1 MTQAP
6 PLPAAPGPAGV
17 GQAAS
22 GTTTAAHI
30 RASSVPSCHSDAGGP
45 AAAPG
50 APVVALAGSP
60 NVGKSTLFNALTGA
74 RRQMGNWPGTS
85 VEVGRGAWRMGHAAA
100 GGGTGGGDEP
110 AGPVAEVDLV
120 DLPGAY
126 SLDPASPDE
135 ELTRALLIDKPPA
148 ERPDLVVVAADAAH
162 LARSLYL
169 VAQVREHAL
178 RVVVALTM
186 GDVAERR
193 GIHVDAVRLAAALGV
208 PVVPVDPRRRM
219 GLDPLAEVVV
229 QTLAQP
235 VPATRPGAASGIRPR
250 HPDDHPDGEDLVG
263 PVNSLESLD
272 PDDPDDSELM
282 LADDRFAWVEA
293 AVEAAASHS
302 GEVRVGWTDRV
313 DAIVTH
319 RVWGPL
325 VFLAA
330 MWVVFQLT
338 TTVAAPMQDWL
349 DGLFTG
355 PISDGAGWL
364 LERIGLGDSPVRG
377 FVVDGLIAGV
387 GMLLTFVPLMALMFA
402 LLSLLEDS
410 GYMARAAVVT
420 DRLMRAIGLPGRA
433 FLPLVVGFGCN
444 VPAIA
449 ATRTLPNAHHRTM
462 TALLVPLT
470 SCTARLTV
478 YVLLATT
485 FFPQQ
490 AGTVVFAMYL
500 LSIVLVVLLG
510 LALRSTVWRRVGDE
524 PLILDLP
531 PYQLPQL
538 RLMTSQTWVRLRGF
552 LQTAGG
558 IIVAT
563 VVAIWL
569 LQATPMPGKGSFG
582 EVQASDSVYA
592 AGASTIAPAFAPAG
606 YGEWRTSSALVVGF
620 VAKEAVI
627 SSWAQTYAV
636 SEPESERE
644 PGRLGDVIRED
655 FERSSGG
662 HGTAAALAFMVFLL
676 AYTPCVATLAAQKR
690 EIGWRW
696 TVFGIAVQMTMA
708 WTLSVLV
715 FQVGRL
721 VV

>member
-6 PLPAAPGPAGV
+6 PLPAAPGAG
-17 GQAAS
+17 AAAAGS
-22 GTTTAAHI
+22 TTVAHI
-30 RASSVPSCHSDAGGP
+30 TASSVPSCHSDAGGP

-148 ERPDLVVVAADAAH
+148 ERPDVVVVAADAAH

-193 GIHVDAVRLAAALGV
+193 GIHVDADRLAAALGV
-208 PVVPVDPRRRM
+208 PVVEVDPRRRT

-229 QTLAQP
+229 QTLARP

-313 DAIVTH
+313 DGIVTH

-387 GMLLTFVPLMALMFA
+387 GMRCGP
-402 LLSLLEDS
+402 
-410 GYMARAAVVT
+410 
-420 DRLMRAIGLPGRA
+420 
-433 FLPLVVGFGCN
+433 
-444 VPAIA
+444 
-449 ATRTLPNAHHRTM
+449 
-462 TALLVPLT
+462 
-470 SCTARLTV
+470 
-478 YVLLATT
+478 
-485 FFPQQ
+485 
-490 AGTVVFAMYL
+490 
-500 LSIVLVVLLG
+500 
-510 LALRSTVWRRVGDE
+510 DE
-524 PLILDLP
+524 E
-531 PYQLPQL
+531 
-538 RLMTSQTWVRLRGF
+538 RH
-552 LQTAGG
+552 AGG
-558 IIVAT
+558 
-563 VVAIWL
+563 
-569 LQATPMPGKGSFG
+569 
-582 EVQASDSVYA
+582 
-592 AGASTIAPAFAPAG
+592 
-606 YGEWRTSSALVVGF
+606 
-620 VAKEAVI
+620 
-627 SSWAQTYAV
+627 V
-636 SEPESERE
+636 SEHVNLP
-644 PGRLGDVIRED
+644 
-655 FERSSGG
+655 
-662 HGTAAALAFMVFLL
+662 
-676 AYTPCVATLAAQKR
+676 
-690 EIGWRW
+690 
-696 TVFGIAVQMTMA
+696 
-708 WTLSVLV
+708 
-715 FQVGRL
+715 
-721 VV
+721 